1 MMFKNIIKN
10 LIYNKK
16 YARKTIYNKMIMETK
31 YYLNKEIKK
40 LLKSFKRCLHFR
52 GRAARY
58 LILITII
65 LAQWEKARK

>member
-1 MMFKNIIKN
+1 MLMMFKNIIKN

-40 LLKSFKRCLHFR
+40 LLKS
-52 GRAARY
+52 
-58 LILITII
+58 
-65 LAQWEKARK
+65 